1 MKNSVNVRRIIFET
15 AKKKAALSVGIVCA
29 VGAAIVASLFPPLI
43 LGKII
48 DRLTAGKGISF
59 AMALS
64 YFALLALASIMESA
78 RESGLILFGQKIT
91 HALRSAL
98 MGKMVRLNADCLNAQ
113 EPGSVVSRFVG
124 DVDTV
129 EQLFTNGIVSMFADA
144 CRIIGIVAVI
154 WFRNRGL
161 ALLLAALI
169 PFLFAFTR
177 HVQKRMLAAQIENRR
192 AVSRASGSVPE
203 TLSNI
208 RTIHALGKE
217 THMEQKYD
225 EYIEQGYR
233 ATEKTNFY
241 DAIYSPVILIVNAVV
256 VAAVMLLSASG
267 DAHVIELFGMS
278 AGTAVAVMNYIA
290 QIFAPI
296 ESLGMEI
303 QTIQSAVAGVRR
315 IDEFLAQAE
324 KNVRTANEKPN
335 ENRPCVEFRD
345 VTFGYDGHNVLNHL
359 SFQVQNGEQAT
370 LSGRTGA
377 GKSTIFKLL
386 MGLYEPQQGEVCIE
400 GVPASA
406 IPDEARRGLF
416 GYVEQTFHRVP
427 GTVRDQITLF
437 DASIADGAVQN
448 AAKLAGLDE
457 TIRALPNGYDT
468 PCTPELFSQ
477 GQWQL
482 LSIARAAVANPKLLL
497 LDEITAN
504 LDVETENQVLEALK
518 CVSVDRTVISI
529 SHRTNAR
536 TGRVIPIS
544 AQ

>member
-15 AKKKAALSVGIVCA
+15 AKIKAALSVGIVCA

-59 AMALS
+59 AMALP

-98 MGKMVRLNADCLNAQ
+98 MGKMVHLNADCLNAQ

-256 VAAVMLLSASG
+256 VATVMLLSASG

-303 QTIQSAVAGVRR
+303 QTIQSAVAGVHR

-335 ENRPCVEFRD
+335 EIRPCVEFRD

-448 AAKLAGLDE
+448 AAELAGLDE

>member
-1 MKNSVNVRRIIFET
+1 
-15 AKKKAALSVGIVCA
+15 
-29 VGAAIVASLFPPLI
+29 
-43 LGKII
+43 
-48 DRLTAGKGISF
+48 
-59 AMALS
+59 
-64 YFALLALASIMESA
+64 
-78 RESGLILFGQKIT
+78 
-91 HALRSAL
+91 
-98 MGKMVRLNADCLNAQ
+98 MGKMVRLNTDCLNAQ

-129 EQLFTNGIVSMFADA
+129 ERLFTNGIVSMFADA

-267 DAHVIELFGMS
+267 NAHVIELFGMS

-303 QTIQSAVAGVRR
+303 QTIQSAVAGVHR

-324 KNVRTANEKPN
+324 KTVRTANEKPN
-335 ENRPCVEFRD
+335 ENRPCVELRD
-345 VTFGYDGHNVLNHL
+345 VTFGYDGHNVLDHL

-482 LSIARAAVANPKLLL
+482 LSIARAAAANPKLLL